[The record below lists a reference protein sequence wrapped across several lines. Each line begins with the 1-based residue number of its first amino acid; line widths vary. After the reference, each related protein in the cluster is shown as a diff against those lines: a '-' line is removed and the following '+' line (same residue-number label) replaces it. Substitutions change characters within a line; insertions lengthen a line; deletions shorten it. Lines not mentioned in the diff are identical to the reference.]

1 MAQELLNWQQR
12 VVDDLEDL
20 QDKYSKLSTFLRD
33 TPADSIDQVDRVLM
47 FDQQQAMMQYINV
60 LSARVRRFL

>member
-12 VVDDLEDL
+12 VVDDLEEL

>member
-12 VVDDLEDL
+12 VVDELEEL

-33 TPADSIDQVDRVLM
+33 TPADSIDQVDRVLL

>member
-33 TPADSIDQVDRVLM
+33 TTADSIDQVDRVLM

>member
-1 MAQELLNWQQR
+1 MAKELLNWQQR
-12 VVDDLEDL
+12 VLDDLAEL
-20 QDKYSKLSTFLRD
+20 QDKYTTLSTFLRE

>member
-1 MAQELLNWQQR
+1 MTQELLNWQQR

>member
-33 TPADSIDQVDRVLM
+33 TPADSIDQVDRVLL

>member
-20 QDKYSKLSTFLRD
+20 QDKYSKLSTFLRN